1 LTQQKKTDPF
11 EKMLNEMIQDLQAL
25 SLLLDQ
31 AETMA
36 TIQTIKP
43 YMYSFSITV
52 NSEGEPVIQESI
64 NTPPCNLGLREEGDS
79 EPLTEVILDEAENW
93 VRVIA
98 EMPGFAKED
107 IKIDAREDAVTLS
120 AQRGDR
126 RYSAEVPLKVRVD
139 PTVAKATYVNGI
151 LEVRLRPLQP
161 LKPEGVVVKV
171 E

>member
-1 LTQQKKTDPF
+1 MTQPKRIDPF
-11 EKMLNEMIQDLQAL
+11 EKILDEMIQDLLAL
-25 SLLLDQ
+25 GTWIDR
-31 AETMA
+31 AETGA
-36 TIQTIKP
+36 TIQTIEP
-43 YMYSFSITV
+43 YIYSFVTA
-52 NSEGEPVIQESI
+52 NSEGEPVIQESA
-64 NTPPCNLGLREEGDS
+64 NTQPYEIGVREAGDR

-107 IKIDAREDAVTLS
+107 VKIDANEDAVTLS

-126 RYSAEVPLKVRVD
+126 KYSAEIPLTVRVD

-161 LKPEGVVVKV
+161 LKPDDVEAKV